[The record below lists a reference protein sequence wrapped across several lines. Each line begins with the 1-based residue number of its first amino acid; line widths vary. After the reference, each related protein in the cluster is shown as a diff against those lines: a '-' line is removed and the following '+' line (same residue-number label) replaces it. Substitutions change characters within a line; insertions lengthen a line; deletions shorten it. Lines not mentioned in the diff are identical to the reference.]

1 MVIDAS
7 VAVKWFLP
15 EQDSENALL
24 LAANHQLR
32 APPLLM
38 AEVGNAIWKKLR
50 HGELIEKLDAFARH
64 ADLGQ
69 VVEIVEGRT
78 SELAVRALELALML
92 DHAIYDCVYLAL
104 AEADDDVLIT
114 ADVKFLRK
122 VEATHLARYVELF
135 A

>member
-104 AEADDDVLIT
+104 AEADDDV
-114 ADVKFLRK
+114 
-122 VEATHLARYVELF
+122 
-135 A
+135 